1 MGALATTTND
11 NLLSLVRSVPH
22 NSIVIIEDIDHLF
35 ENNASDKEKKDTLT
49 MSGLLNVLDGMQSQ
63 EGSSKLLSDFAMNI
77 TSNACISDLY
87 DL

>member
-11 NLLSLVRSVPH
+11 NLLSLIRNVPH
-22 NSIVIIEDIDHLF
+22 NSIVVIEDIDHLF

-63 EGSSKLLSDFAMNI
+63 EGSSKLAFRVWLAMWY
-77 TSNACISDLY
+77 SCLH
-87 DL
+87 